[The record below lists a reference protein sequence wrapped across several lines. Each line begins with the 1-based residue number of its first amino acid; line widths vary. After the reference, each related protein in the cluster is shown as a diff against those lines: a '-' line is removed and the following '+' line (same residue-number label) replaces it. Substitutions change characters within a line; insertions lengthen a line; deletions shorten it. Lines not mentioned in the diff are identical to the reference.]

1 MRSFRNKRINFLNI
15 LGEMIGKSSKN
26 AERNSAFH
34 SAGDR
39 IGASMSD
46 SLNQRSEKI
55 IKFLLQTGTATLEQI
70 LDVAGSSAPSI
81 RRDLARLEG
90 RGLIRRTHGGATL
103 VEPLLYEPFRFDSSF
118 LAREQR
124 HATEK
129 RRIGLAAAELVLPN
143 ETVGLTAGTT
153 TTHIGRSLRHREKIQ
168 VVTNAINIG
177 MELCNQPG
185 IRTYITGGVVPWAWS
200 FSLTGNAALTFLD
213 NVYMDKVFLSVTGL
227 DAERGA
233 TTLETDEAL
242 VYRKMLKQA
251 KQVVITADSSKL
263 GHVSPAFI
271 CPAGDIHILIT
282 DTGASVDAIAPFER
296 QGIRVIR
303 V

>member
-1 MRSFRNKRINFLNI
+1 MADALNRRCE
-15 LGEMIGKSSKN
+15 L
-26 AERNSAFH
+26 
-34 SAGDR
+34 
-39 IGASMSD
+39 
-46 SLNQRSEKI
+46 I
-55 IKFLLQTGTATLEQI
+55 IKFLLRTGTATVEEILE
-70 LDVAGSSAPSI
+70 VAGSSAPSI
-81 RRDLARLEG
+81 RRDLARLES

-103 VEPLLYEPFRFDSSF
+103 VEPLLYEPFRYDSSF
-118 LAREQR
+118 LSREQR
-124 HATEK
+124 FAEEK
-129 RRIGLAAAELVLPN
+129 RRIGLAAAELIQAN

-185 IRTYITGGVVPWAWS
+185 IRTYLTGGVVPWAWS

-213 NVYMDKVFLSVTGL
+213 DVYMDKVFLSVTGL

-233 TTLETDEAL
+233 TTLEADEAL

-251 KQVVITADSSKL
+251 KQVIVTADASKL
-263 GHVSPAFI
+263 GKVSPAFI
-271 CPAGDIHILIT
+271 CPANEINILIT
-282 DTGASVDAIAPFER
+282 DTGASAEALAPFER

-303 V
+303 A

>member
-1 MRSFRNKRINFLNI
+1 M
-15 LGEMIGKSSKN
+15 
-26 AERNSAFH
+26 A
-34 SAGDR
+34 DR
-39 IGASMSD
+39 
-46 SLNQRSEKI
+46 LTPRSEQI
-55 IKFLLQTGTATLEQI
+55 MKFLLRVGTASIEEI
-70 LDVAGSSAPSI
+70 VAAAGSSAPSI
-81 RRDLARLEG
+81 RRDLAKMEN

-124 HATEK
+124 FEAEK
-129 RRIGLAAAELVLPN
+129 RRIGAAAADLIQPN
-143 ETVGLTAGTT
+143 ETVGIGAGTT

-168 VVTNAINIG
+168 VITNAINIG

-185 IRTYITGGVVPWAWS
+185 IRTYLTGGVVPWAWS

-213 NVYMDKVFLSVTGL
+213 DVYMDKVFLSVTGL

-251 KQVVITADSSKL
+251 KEVIVVADSSKL
-263 GHVSPAFI
+263 GTVSPAFI
-271 CPAGDIHILIT
+271 CPASEIHVLIT
-282 DTGASVDAIAPFER
+282 NAGAPRKNLAPFES
-296 QGIRVIR
+296 QGIKVIR
-303 V
+303 A